1 MSDTR
6 QVKGGTAL
14 KKRLRTIQENTKNA
28 LADKRVLNYILQ
40 RNLERFRL
48 GVDPDG
54 VPWKPLAQST
64 ILRKRRAQRT
74 GEALRGSGS
83 RILVRTGA
91 MFRNIKVL
99 AGAVSGGLGVATGYG
114 GRIGIAD
121 PDIAEYARLHQSG
134 RGRPRRRFLG
144 VSLADRKAVDSM
156 LRRAIIRKSGLR

>member
-1 MSDTR
+1 MADTK
-6 QVKGGTAL
+6 QVKGAASL
-14 KKRLRTIQENTKNA
+14 KKRLRSIQQNTKTA
-28 LADKRVLNYILQ
+28 LASRSILKYILQ

-48 GVDPDG
+48 GVDPEG

-74 GEALRGSGS
+74 GDALRGSGS

-99 AGAVSGGLGVATGYG
+99 TGAVSGGLGVATGYG

-121 PDIAEYARLHQSG
+121 PEIADYARKHQSG

>member
-1 MSDTR
+1 MADTK
-6 QVKGGTAL
+6 QVKGGDAL
-14 KKRLRTIQENTKNA
+14 KKRLRTVQQNTKSA
-28 LADKRVLNYILQ
+28 LTDGRILKFILQ
-40 RNLERFRL
+40 RNLDRFRL
-48 GVDPDG
+48 GVDPDN

-83 RILVRTGA
+83 RILVRSGA
-91 MFRNIKVL
+91 MFRNIKIL
-99 AGAVSGGLGVATGYG
+99 SGAIPGGLGVATGFG

-121 PDIAEYARLHQSG
+121 PDIAAYARLHQSG

>member
-1 MSDTR
+1 MADTK

-14 KKRLRTIQENTKNA
+14 KKKLRTIQQNTKTA
-28 LADKRVLNYILQ
+28 LTNGSILKFILE

-64 ILRKRRAQRT
+64 ILRKRRAQKT
-74 GEALRGSGS
+74 GNALRGSGS

-91 MFRNIKVL
+91 MFKNIRIL
-99 AGAVSGGLGVATGYG
+99 AGASIGGLGIATGFG

-121 PDIAEYARLHQSG
+121 PEIAEYARKHQSG

-144 VSLADRKAVDSM
+144 VSLADRKAVDS
-156 LRRAIIRKSGLR
+156 LLSRAIIRKSGLR